1 MTEIE
6 ATGWYKF
13 SLGTGD
19 TDTLGPLIIRG
30 THATMDNIEVV
41 YEVVEN
47 QFVKYNLDHL
57 MLTAVADGTDLTTEI
72 ADGTVLSNLITKAG
86 DTSTFVRS
94 TDSLEA
100 IRDRGDLAWATGA
113 GAAANLYYAP
123 VSATRVIGD
132 DDSVGK
138 TFADLALVDAS
149 YWSTGEIA
157 GAIPGVT
164 LGIDAQIV
172 FNAAVGVA
180 PAGVQVWGRYAGSAS
195 HYIDVQAKDYVAS
208 GWENIGTMP
217 NAAADAVYSYALRPN
232 HIKADGEISIRFLH
246 NTGVTGQASHSLI
259 LDKVQVT
266 AQSQVPAVVNANIT
280 QVNGAAQTA
289 TLDTIK
295 AETALIVADTNELQV
310 EFVDGGRLDLL
321 IDGIKTKT
329 DSLIYTV
336 AGKVDANIKV
346 VNDVAV
352 DGSGTVG
359 DPWGPV

>member
-1 MTEIE
+1 MNTLLQGVAAVIVGRGYLSSDHFSTATGLDPAITISKAGGNFANPAAGASVMTEIE

-13 SLGTGD
+13 SLSTGD
-19 TDTLGPLIIRG
+19 TDTLGALIIRG

-57 MLTAVADGTDLTTEI
+57 MLTAVADGTDLTTEVS
-72 ADGTVLSNLITKAG
+72 DGTVLSNLLTKAG

-123 VSATRVIGD
+123 VSATRVVGD
-132 DDSVGK
+132 NDSGANTYTV
-138 TFADLALVDAS
+138 LALVDAS
-149 YWSTGEIA
+149 YWSVGELA
-157 GAIPGVT
+157 GTIPGVT

-180 PAGVQVWGRYAGSAS
+180 PAGVQVWGRYAGSQS
-195 HYIDVQAKDYVAS
+195 HYIDIQAKDYVAS
-208 GWENIGTMP
+208 GWENVGTMP

-232 HIKADGEISIRFLH
+232 HIKTDGEISIRFLH

-266 AQSQVPAVVNANIT
+266 AQT
-280 QVNGAAQTA
+280 QSSS
-289 TLDTIK
+289 
-295 AETALIVADTNELQV
+295 VADIVSGVSAL
-310 EFVDGGRLDLL
+310 GYL
-321 IDGIKTKT
+321 KTSTFIALK
-329 DSLIYTV
+329 
-336 AGKVDANIKV
+336 
-346 VNDVAV
+346 
-352 DGSGTVG
+352 
-359 DPWGPV
+359 